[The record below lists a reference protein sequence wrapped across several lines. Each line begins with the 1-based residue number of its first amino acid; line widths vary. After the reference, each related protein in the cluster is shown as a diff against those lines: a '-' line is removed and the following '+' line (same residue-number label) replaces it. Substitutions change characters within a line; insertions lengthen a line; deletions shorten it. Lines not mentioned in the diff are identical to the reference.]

1 MAVMDGS
8 PFVALKT
15 SAELVEKSLAK
26 NQPENKKT
34 ADQLRI
40 EELEKENKK
49 LKQKLKNA
57 TEHNKLF
64 MKLTP

>member
-1 MAVMDGS
+1 M
-8 PFVALKT
+8 
-15 SAELVEKSLAK
+15 
-26 NQPENKKT
+26 KKKKMIIKRKVDRGPLDLT
-34 ADQLRI
+34 RRI